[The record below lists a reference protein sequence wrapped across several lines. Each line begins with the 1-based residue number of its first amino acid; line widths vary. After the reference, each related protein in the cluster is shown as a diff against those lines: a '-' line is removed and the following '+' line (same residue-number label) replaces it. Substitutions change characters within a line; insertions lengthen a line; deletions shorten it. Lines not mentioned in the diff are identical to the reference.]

1 MPALTPL
8 RGPAG
13 HPLHAALSDLVVGMF
28 VLATGLAC
36 VGYIG
41 WVTEAAG
48 KGAWLAI
55 VSGLAAATV
64 TATTGLIDWLFI
76 PRRSAA
82 WKTATVHML
91 VMVTTVVLYG
101 LAAWRQWFGYLHGT
115 VTTSGLVFVCVGLAT
130 LLLGGFFGG
139 AVVFVHGMRVLQL
152 LPPQESKTEPPRLQE
167 ATSVKG
173 RPVDP

>member
-1 MPALTPL
+1 MSALTPL
-8 RGPAG
+8 RGLPG

-41 WVTEAAG
+41 WVTEPAG
-48 KGAWLAI
+48 KAAWLAI

-76 PRRSAA
+76 PRGSAA
-82 WKTATVHML
+82 RKTATVHML
-91 VMVTTVVLYG
+91 MMVTTVVLYA

-115 VTTSGLVFVCVGLAT
+115 VTTSGLVLVCVGLAT
-130 LLLGGFFGG
+130 LLLGGFLGG
-139 AVVFVHGMRVLQL
+139 SVVFVHGMRVLRL
-152 LPPQESKTEPPRLQE
+152 LPPQESPAQAGAAAHAGEQR
-167 ATSVKG
+167 A
-173 RPVDP
+173 

>member
-1 MPALTPL
+1 MSALTPL
-8 RGPAG
+8 RGLPG

-41 WVTEAAG
+41 WVTEPAG
-48 KGAWLAI
+48 KAAWLAI

-76 PRRSAA
+76 PRGSGA

-91 VMVTTVVLYG
+91 VMVTTVVLYA

-115 VTTSGLVFVCVGLAT
+115 VTTSGLALVCVGLAT
-130 LLLGGFFGG
+130 LLLGGFLGG
-139 AVVFVHGMRVLQL
+139 SVVFVHGMRVLRL
-152 LPPQESKTEPPRLQE
+152 LPPQESQAQASAAARAGKQR
-167 ATSVKG
+167 A
-173 RPVDP
+173 